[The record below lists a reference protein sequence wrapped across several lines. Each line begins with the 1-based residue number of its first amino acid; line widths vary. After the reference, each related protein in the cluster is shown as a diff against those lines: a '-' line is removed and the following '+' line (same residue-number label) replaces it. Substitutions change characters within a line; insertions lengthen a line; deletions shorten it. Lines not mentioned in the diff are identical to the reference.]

1 MNRKKPLHAEVLA
14 ALAAADRKRGWN
26 SRSRDVQRF
35 VLGYCALYVVPFR
48 CWAYRRQE
56 QQAAAWWR
64 ARRGDAGQ
72 A

>member
-1 MNRKKPLHAEVLA
+1 MTRKTPLPADVLA
-14 ALAAADRKRGWN
+14 ALAAADRKPGWN
-26 SRSRDVQRF
+26 SRRRDVQRF
-35 VLGYCALYVVPFR
+35 ELGRCALYVVPFR

-64 ARRGDAGQ
+64 ARGGDAGH